1 MQEVEIRG
9 NAAYVLYIEEFE
21 KRMSEQF
28 EERFNRL
35 KDSVVTLIAE
45 KLSVLIEE
53 NNTLKST
60 LKDEIGDLREWQS
73 DINTKVEEIT
83 TANQNV
89 SNLAHQLKE
98 IEAKRESEKKQ
109 ITVIHNLVKSF
120 NGNLAE
126 IEQNSKQSIQE
137 VQEDVQSVR
146 ENICEMLTEVPQV
159 TMSSLETRFSNIEEM
174 LSTTVETIESRN
186 CLYNASS
193 QPSLTFDDI
202 STAEVANEI
211 EDRRRREGNV
221 VLHNVPEN
229 SDQVSDEDSVNSI
242 LMHVLGKEIEIKRDS
257 ITNKPRIYRLGKKI
271 PGKNRSI
278 KCHLKS
284 KEMCEQ
290 ILSQSRRLSESSTFS
305 QVVLQGDLTP
315 NQRSHIRQLVNEK
328 KKRNSLACKNN
339 QDPDWVIRS
348 GKLCRKSDYTMI

>member
-1 MQEVEIRG
+1 MHEETIRE
-9 NAAYVLYIEEFE
+9 NAAYILSIEEIE
-21 KRMSEQF
+21 KRISEQF

-35 KDSVVTLIAE
+35 KDNVVTLIAE

-60 LKDEIGDLREWQS
+60 LEEEVRDLREWQS

-83 TANQNV
+83 VNQNV
-89 SNLAHQLKE
+89 SNIARQLRE
-98 IEAKRESEKKQ
+98 IETERESEKKQ
-109 ITVIHNLVKSF
+109 ISVMHDLVKTF
-120 NGNLAE
+120 NSNLTE
-126 IEQNSKQSIQE
+126 IEQNSKQSIQDM
-137 VQEDVQSVR
+137 QEDVQSIR

-159 TMSSLETRFSNIEEM
+159 TMSSLETRFCNIEEM
-174 LSTTVETIESRN
+174 LSTTVETIESKN
-186 CLYNASS
+186 SVYSASS
-193 QPSLTFDDI
+193 QPSLNFNDI

-211 EDRRRREGNV
+211 EDRQRRKWNL

-229 SDQVSDEDSVNSI
+229 HDQGSDEESINSI
-242 LMHVLGKEIEIKRDS
+242 LIDIQRDS
-257 ITNKPRIYRLGKKI
+257 VTNKARIYRLGKKV

-290 ILSQSRRLSESSTFS
+290 VLSQSRRLYESSNFS

-315 NQRSHIRQLVNEK
+315 RQRSHIRQLVNEK
-328 KKRNSLACKNN
+328 KRRNYLARKNN
-339 QDPDWVIRS
+339 QDPDWVIRG
-348 GKLCRKSDYTMI
+348 GKLCRKSDYND

>member
-1 MQEVEIRG
+1 MQEGE
-9 NAAYVLYIEEFE
+9 NAAQVLSIEDIE
-21 KRMSEQF
+21 KRLSEQF

-35 KDSVVTLIAE
+35 KDTVVTLIAE

-60 LKDEIGDLREWQS
+60 LKDEIGDLHEWQS
-73 DINTKVEEIT
+73 DINMKVDEIT
-83 TANQNV
+83 TENQNASKIV
-89 SNLAHQLKE
+89 HQLKE
-98 IEAKRESEKKQ
+98 IENERESEKKR
-109 ITVIHNLVKSF
+109 ITVIHDLVKTF

-126 IEQNSKQSIQE
+126 IEQNSKQSFQE
-137 VQEDVQSVR
+137 VQEDVQSVK

-159 TMSSLETRFSNIEEM
+159 TMSSLETRFCNIEQM
-174 LSTTVETIESRN
+174 LSTAIETNESKN
-186 CLYNASS
+186 SVYSACSL
-193 QPSLTFDDI
+193 PSLNFNDI

-211 EDRRRREGNV
+211 EDRRRREGNL

-229 SDQVSDEDSVNSI
+229 SDPDSDEDAVTSI
-242 LMHVLGKEIEIKRDS
+242 LVHVLGKEIDIQRDL
-257 ITNKPRIYRLGKKI
+257 ITNKSRIYRLGRKI

-290 ILSQSRRLSESSTFS
+290 VLSQSRRLSESSTFS

-315 NQRSHIRQLVNEK
+315 MQRSHIRQLVNEK
-328 KKRNSLACKNN
+328 RKRNTIARKSN
-339 QDPDWVIRS
+339 QDPDWIIRS
-348 GKLCRKSDYTMI
+348 GKLCRKSDHNV